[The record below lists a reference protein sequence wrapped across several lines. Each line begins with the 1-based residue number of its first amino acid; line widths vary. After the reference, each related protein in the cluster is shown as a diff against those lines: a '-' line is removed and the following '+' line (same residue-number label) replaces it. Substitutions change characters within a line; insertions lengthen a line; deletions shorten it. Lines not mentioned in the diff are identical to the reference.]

1 MKLNRN
7 IIQLSLVSVGIF
19 LILGTYFLYPKIKE
33 KKFIQNETVVKEQD
47 VEKKTKDSVF
57 ENVEYKGIYNVNN
70 SFTVKSKK
78 AKISDED
85 PNLVYLTSMNVTFH
99 MQDGK
104 VINITS
110 EKGKYNKVTYDCFFE
125 DNVRA
130 TDSQTI
136 IKADNLDLLSS
147 EDYANVYNNVFLT
160 SDNGSLKA
168 DRIHYNFIK
177 KLYQVTMFDEKT
189 VKKKF
194 RIIKFKSK
202 PILSVKNISK
212 SFDSR
217 VILRKIDIHL
227 NKGEML
233 GLLGSN
239 GAGKSTFMN
248 IVLGLLK
255 CDFGDIFLGNTKLTN
270 LAIHQR
276 SKLGIAYLPQQ
287 TSIFR
292 GLTVY
297 ENLLA
302 IAQIAIKKNAEQKEI
317 VEKLMAEF
325 SITHLRDVKATALS
339 GGERRRTEIARCL
352 INNPK
357 VLLLDEPFAGVDLLS
372 IQDIK
377 GLLLKLQAR
386 GCAVLVTD
394 HNASQLLS
402 VVDRAYVIANGII
415 VANGTPRQIAS
426 NNEAKKLYFGENF
439 TY

>member
-1 MKLNRN
+1 MSN
-7 IIQLSLVSVGIF
+7 I
-19 LILGTYFLYPKIKE
+19 
-33 KKFIQNETVVKEQD
+33 
-47 VEKKTKDSVF
+47 
-57 ENVEYKGIYNVNN
+57 
-70 SFTVKSKK
+70 
-78 AKISDED
+78 
-85 PNLVYLTSMNVTFH
+85 
-99 MQDGK
+99 
-104 VINITS
+104 
-110 EKGKYNKVTYDCFFE
+110 
-125 DNVRA
+125 
-130 TDSQTI
+130 
-136 IKADNLDLLSS
+136 
-147 EDYANVYNNVFLT
+147 
-160 SDNGSLKA
+160 
-168 DRIHYNFIK
+168 
-177 KLYQVTMFDEKT
+177 
-189 VKKKF
+189 KKF

-202 PILSVKNISK
+202 PVFTAKNISK
-212 SFDSR
+212 SFGER
-217 VILRKIDIHL
+217 VVLRKIDIHL

-255 CDFGDIFLGNTKLTN
+255 SDFGDIFLGNTKLTP
-270 LAIHQR
+270 LPIHQR

-297 ENLLA
+297 ENLLG
-302 IAQIAIKKNAEQKEI
+302 IAQIVKKNTIDQKDV

-325 SITHLRDVKATALS
+325 SITHLRDIKATSLS
-339 GGERRRTEIARCL
+339 GGERRRAEIARCL

-402 VVDRAYVIANGII
+402 VVDRAYVLANGNI
-415 VANGTPRQIAS
+415 VANGTPRQII
-426 NNEAKKLYFGENF
+426 NTTEAKKLYFGEDF
-439 TY
+439 TI

>member
-1 MKLNRN
+1 MNN
-7 IIQLSLVSVGIF
+7 I
-19 LILGTYFLYPKIKE
+19 
-33 KKFIQNETVVKEQD
+33 
-47 VEKKTKDSVF
+47 
-57 ENVEYKGIYNVNN
+57 
-70 SFTVKSKK
+70 
-78 AKISDED
+78 
-85 PNLVYLTSMNVTFH
+85 
-99 MQDGK
+99 
-104 VINITS
+104 
-110 EKGKYNKVTYDCFFE
+110 
-125 DNVRA
+125 
-130 TDSQTI
+130 
-136 IKADNLDLLSS
+136 
-147 EDYANVYNNVFLT
+147 
-160 SDNGSLKA
+160 
-168 DRIHYNFIK
+168 
-177 KLYQVTMFDEKT
+177 
-189 VKKKF
+189 KKF

-202 PILSVKNISK
+202 PVFTAKNISK
-212 SFDSR
+212 SFGKR

-248 IVLGLLK
+248 IVLGILK
-255 CDFGDIFLGNTKLTN
+255 SDFGDMFLENTKLTS
-270 LAIHQR
+270 LAIHER

-297 ENLLA
+297 ENLLG
-302 IAQIAIKKNAEQKEI
+302 IAQITKKDRYEQKEI

-325 SITHLRDVKATALS
+325 SITHLRDIQATALS

-357 VLLLDEPFAGVDLLS
+357 ILLLDEPFAGVDLLS

-402 VVDRAYVIANGII
+402 VVDRAYVIANGTI
-415 VANGTPRQIAS
+415 VANGTPRQIV
-426 NNEAKKLYFGENF
+426 NTTEAKKLYFGEDF

>member
-1 MKLNRN
+1 M
-7 IIQLSLVSVGIF
+7 
-19 LILGTYFLYPKIKE
+19 
-33 KKFIQNETVVKEQD
+33 
-47 VEKKTKDSVF
+47 
-57 ENVEYKGIYNVNN
+57 
-70 SFTVKSKK
+70 
-78 AKISDED
+78 
-85 PNLVYLTSMNVTFH
+85 
-99 MQDGK
+99 
-104 VINITS
+104 
-110 EKGKYNKVTYDCFFE
+110 
-125 DNVRA
+125 
-130 TDSQTI
+130 
-136 IKADNLDLLSS
+136 
-147 EDYANVYNNVFLT
+147 NNV
-160 SDNGSLKA
+160 
-168 DRIHYNFIK
+168 
-177 KLYQVTMFDEKT
+177 
-189 VKKKF
+189 KKF

-202 PILSVKNISK
+202 PVFIAKNISK
-212 SFDSR
+212 SFGKR
-217 VILRKIDIHL
+217 VILRKIDVQL

-248 IVLGLLK
+248 IVLGILK
-255 CDFGDIFLGNTKLTN
+255 SDFGDMFLDNTRLTS
-270 LAIHQR
+270 LAIHER

-302 IAQIAIKKNAEQKEI
+302 IAQIVKKGVSKQKEA

-325 SITHLRDVKATALS
+325 SITHLRNVKATALS

-357 VLLLDEPFAGVDLLS
+357 ILLLDEPFAGVDLLS

-402 VVDRAYVIANGII
+402 VVDRAYVIANGTI
-415 VANGTPRQIAS
+415 VANGTPRQIV
-426 NNEAKKLYFGENF
+426 NTTEAKKLYFGEDF
-439 TY
+439 TI

>member
-1 MKLNRN
+1 MNN
-7 IIQLSLVSVGIF
+7 I
-19 LILGTYFLYPKIKE
+19 
-33 KKFIQNETVVKEQD
+33 
-47 VEKKTKDSVF
+47 
-57 ENVEYKGIYNVNN
+57 
-70 SFTVKSKK
+70 
-78 AKISDED
+78 
-85 PNLVYLTSMNVTFH
+85 
-99 MQDGK
+99 
-104 VINITS
+104 
-110 EKGKYNKVTYDCFFE
+110 
-125 DNVRA
+125 
-130 TDSQTI
+130 
-136 IKADNLDLLSS
+136 
-147 EDYANVYNNVFLT
+147 
-160 SDNGSLKA
+160 
-168 DRIHYNFIK
+168 
-177 KLYQVTMFDEKT
+177 
-189 VKKKF
+189 KKF

-202 PILSVKNISK
+202 PILAAKSISK
-212 SFDSR
+212 SFDKR
-217 VILRKIDIHL
+217 VILRKIDINL

-255 CDFGDIFLGNTKLTN
+255 CDFGDIFLGNIKLTN
-270 LAIHQR
+270 LAIHER

-297 ENLLA
+297 DNLLG
-302 IAQIAIKKNAEQKEI
+302 IAQIIKKNIAEQRDI

-325 SITHLRDVKATALS
+325 SITHLRNVKATSLS

-386 GCAVLVTD
+386 GCAVLLTD

-402 VVDRAYVIANGII
+402 VVDRAYVIANGSI
-415 VANGTPRQIAS
+415 VANGTPRQIV
-426 NNEAKKLYFGENF
+426 NTTEAKKLYFGEDF
-439 TY
+439 TI

>member
-1 MKLNRN
+1 MNN
-7 IIQLSLVSVGIF
+7 I
-19 LILGTYFLYPKIKE
+19 
-33 KKFIQNETVVKEQD
+33 
-47 VEKKTKDSVF
+47 
-57 ENVEYKGIYNVNN
+57 
-70 SFTVKSKK
+70 
-78 AKISDED
+78 
-85 PNLVYLTSMNVTFH
+85 
-99 MQDGK
+99 
-104 VINITS
+104 
-110 EKGKYNKVTYDCFFE
+110 
-125 DNVRA
+125 
-130 TDSQTI
+130 
-136 IKADNLDLLSS
+136 
-147 EDYANVYNNVFLT
+147 
-160 SDNGSLKA
+160 
-168 DRIHYNFIK
+168 
-177 KLYQVTMFDEKT
+177 
-189 VKKKF
+189 KKF

-202 PILSVKNISK
+202 PILAAKSISK
-212 SFDSR
+212 SFDKR
-217 VILRKIDIHL
+217 VILRKIDISL

-248 IVLGLLK
+248 IVLGILK
-255 CDFGDIFLGNTKLTN
+255 CDFGDIFLGNIKLTN
-270 LAIHQR
+270 LAIHER

-297 ENLLA
+297 DNLLG
-302 IAQIAIKKNAEQKEI
+302 IAQIIKKNIAEQRDI

-325 SITHLRDVKATALS
+325 SITHLRDVKATSLS

-402 VVDRAYVIANGII
+402 VVDRAYVVANGII
-415 VANGTPRQIAS
+415 VANGTPRQIVNIS
-426 NNEAKKLYFGENF
+426 EAKKLYFGEDFNI
-439 TY
+439 